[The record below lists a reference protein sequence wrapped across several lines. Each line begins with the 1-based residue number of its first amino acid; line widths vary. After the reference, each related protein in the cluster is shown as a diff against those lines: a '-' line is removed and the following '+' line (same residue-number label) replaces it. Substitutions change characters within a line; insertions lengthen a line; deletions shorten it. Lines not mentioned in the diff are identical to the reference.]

1 MCNYNIAK
9 IPAKLSAFH
18 KQILL
23 SWSLIYKHN
32 FSPHHYFIWNY
43 RDMLYKHKSLLY
55 KNWFDNS
62 INLVNQ
68 LYNREHR
75 LISYQDFLF
84 HFKIPVTQGILQ
96 LLLVRSPSGTHTL
109 FKGVYEHSSFQL
121 ASCDVFES
129 FAGKVCFFINLQK

>member
-1 MCNYNIAK
+1 
-9 IPAKLSAFH
+9 
-18 KQILL
+18 
-23 SWSLIYKHN
+23 
-32 FSPHHYFIWNY
+32 
-43 RDMLYKHKSLLY
+43 MLYKHKSLLY